1 MEKYIPPYDITDEM
15 LAITSEITEILGRIG
30 NVSKLQPVPRLRRVN
45 RLRSV
50 QATLAIESNTL
61 SLKQVTDVIDGKRV
75 LGPEE
80 DIIAVK
86 NAFAAY
92 KLFPVL
98 DPFSV
103 ADLKRAQ
110 GVMMRG
116 LTADAG
122 EFRLSDVGVFD
133 EKGTVIHVAPSHT
146 MVNGLTERLFDW
158 VKNSQT
164 HMLIRSSVF
173 HYEFEFIHPFS
184 DGNGRTGRLW
194 QSVLLASWKPVF
206 EWIPIESMIKED
218 QAEYYRAIRVS
229 TENGN
234 SNAFITFMLVAI
246 KKSVE
251 SLEKDLKGHL
261 ENLSAGVGS
270 LMSVIETYPL
280 SARELMQKL
289 GLKSRASFRIHYLTP
304 ALEAGLIAMTDPQ
317 NPTSPTQRYYKV

>member
-15 LAITSEITEILGRIG
+15 LAITSEITEILGRVG

-86 NAFAAY
+86 NAFQAY
-92 KLFPVL
+92 TLFPVL

-122 EFRLSDVGVFD
+122 EFRSSDVGVFD
-133 EKGTVIHVAPSHT
+133 EKGAVIHVAPSHA

-229 TENGN
+229 TANGN
-234 SNAFITFMLVAI
+234 SDAFIMYILGAI

-251 SLEKDLKGHL
+251 SLEKDLKGHI
-261 ENLSAGVGS
+261 ENLSAGVES
-270 LMSVIETYPL
+270 LMAVIETYPL

-304 ALEAGLIAMTDPQ
+304 ALEAGIIAMTDPQ